1 MSDILGMGFVFSFSP
16 KIIKTMN
23 ALKITTLL
31 FLSLLAFSCNRQ
43 VTRLSPDEQVD
54 LSGRWNDTDSK
65 LVAKEMIQDVTNRPW
80 HSDFRLSQDK
90 KPTIIVGYVQNKS
103 TEHIEPETFIKDI
116 EKEFINSG
124 FVRVVSNAEFREK
137 LREERADQGE
147 FAAPETQ
154 AKWGRELGADFMM
167 FGLIT
172 TITDS
177 YKKEKVVS
185 YKVNLELTN
194 IETNEKV
201 WLGDKEIKKFIKN

>member
-1 MSDILGMGFVFSFSP
+1 M
-16 KIIKTMN
+16 K
-23 ALKITTLL
+23 KITQITLVM
-31 FLSLLAFSCNRQ
+31 LAVITLASCSRQ
-43 VTRLSPDEQVD
+43 VTRVNPDQQID

-80 HSDFRLSQDK
+80 HSEFRDAESK
-90 KPTIIVGYVQNKS
+90 KPTIIVGYIQNKS
-103 TEHIEPETFIKDI
+103 TEHIEPEVFIKDI

-137 LREERADQGE
+137 LRVERADQNE
-147 FAAPETQ
+147 FSSPETQ

-167 FGLIT
+167 FGVIT
-172 TITDS
+172 AVTDS

-185 YKVNLELTN
+185 YKVNLELVN